1 MITRLTGRL
10 IRVLDDE
17 ARVEVGS
24 FEYQVLLPESVRRQ
38 LQLRTSQE
46 LTLHISE
53 YYEANQSMNRFT
65 PRKLGF
71 LSEQELEFFDLFCT
85 VDKIGPKKAL
95 KAMARPVREIADAIS
110 RGDSAWL
117 TSLPG
122 IGSTTAEQII
132 MTLKKKMAPFLVTR
146 TESVE
151 QIQVCIAENEPPKKT
166 GKKKPA
172 PEPVEM
178 APLPSGDVVDDA
190 YAALIAMGMTPI
202 EARAK
207 IDLLLNNRQSFK
219 TVDEAIA
226 LMFRSKR

>member
-1 MITRLTGRL
+1 MITKLTGRL

-17 ARVEVGS
+17 ARVEVGP

-38 LQLRTSQE
+38 LQLRASQE
-46 LTLHISE
+46 LTLYISE

-95 KAMARPVREIADAIS
+95 KAMARPVREIADAIN

-132 MTLKKKMAPFLVTR
+132 MTLKKKMAPFLVAR
-146 TESVE
+146 GEPEAVASVTEVVE
-151 QIQVCIAENEPPKKT
+151 PTKKG
-166 GKKKPA
+166 GKKKP
-172 PEPVEM
+172 PPQPVELVPM
-178 APLPSGDVVDDA
+178 PASSIVDDA
-190 YAALIAMGMTPI
+190 YEALMAMGMTPV

-207 IDLLLNNRQSFK
+207 VDSLLSNRQQFT